1 MPLSDSLAQS
11 PISLPALIAAV
22 FLLAGVVKGVVGMG
36 LPTVAVGLLALWMAP
51 AEAAA
56 LLIVPSLVTN
66 VWQMRPWGRLAP
78 MLRRLWPMQAG
89 VVAGTLA
96 GAWCFGAPVGT
107 WAPVA
112 LGLALI
118 AYAGWSLSGKRLSV
132 PPETE
137 RALGPVVG
145 AVTGLVTA
153 ATGVFVVPAV
163 PYLQALR
170 CSSDEL
176 IQAMGISFTVS
187 TLALAAGLQMGG
199 AGSGA
204 AWALSLWM
212 LLPALAGMALGT
224 ALRRRLSP
232 PLFRRCFLFGLL
244 LLGLHMV
251 AREGLRWMA

>member
-1 MPLSDSLAQS
+1 MHLTEHLAQS
-11 PISLPALIAAV
+11 PVLLPLLVAAV

-36 LPTVAVGLLALWMAP
+36 LPTVAIGLLALWMTP

-66 VWQMRPWGRLAP
+66 LWQMQPWGQLMP

-89 VVAGTLA
+89 VVAGTL
-96 GAWCFGAPVGT
+96 GGTWWFGGLGGT

-118 AYAGWSLSGKRLSV
+118 AYAGWSLAGRRLSV
-132 PPETE
+132 APAAEPV
-137 RALGPVVG
+137 LGPVVG
-145 AVTGLVTA
+145 CATGLVTA
-153 ATGVFVVPAV
+153 ATGVFVLPAV

-170 CSSDEL
+170 WSSEAL

-187 TLALAAGLQMGG
+187 TLALAAGLQAGG
-199 AGSGA
+199 SVAGVSWG
-204 AWALSLWM
+204 LSLVM
-212 LLPALAGMALGT
+212 LVPALAGMGLGA

-232 PLFRRCFLFGLL
+232 VVFRRCFMLGLL
-244 LLGLHMV
+244 ALGGHMV
-251 AREGLRWMA
+251 LREVLRG

>member
-11 PISLPALIAAV
+11 PLVLPALVAGV
-22 FLLAGVVKGVVGMG
+22 FVLAGVVKGVVGMG
-36 LPTVAVGLLALWMAP
+36 LPTVAVGLLALWMTP

-66 VWQMRPWGRLAP
+66 VWQMRPWGQLAP

-89 VVAGTLA
+89 VVVGTLA
-96 GAWCFGAPVGT
+96 GAWWFGAPTGA

-118 AYAGWSLSGKRLSV
+118 AYAAWSLAGKRLAV
-132 PPETE
+132 APAAEA
-137 RALGPVVG
+137 ALGPLVG
-145 AVTGLVTA
+145 AATGLVTA

-170 CSSDEL
+170 CCSDEL

-187 TLALAAGLQMGG
+187 TLALAVGLQMGG
-199 AGSGA
+199 ATSGA
-204 AWALSLWM
+204 VWTLSLWM
-212 LLPALAGMALGT
+212 LLPALAGMAAGA

-232 PLFRRCFLFGLL
+232 SLFRKCFMVGLL

-251 AREGLRWMA
+251 LR

>member
-1 MPLSDSLAQS
+1 MALSDSLAQA
-11 PISLPALIAAV
+11 PLLLPALVTVV
-22 FLLAGVVKGVVGMG
+22 FLLAGLVKGVVGMG
-36 LPTVAVGLLALWMAP
+36 LPTVAVGLLALWMTP

-66 VWQMRPWGRLAP
+66 VWQMQPWGRLGA
-78 MLRRLWPMQAG
+78 MLRRLWPMQLG

-96 GAWCFGAPVGT
+96 GAWWFGAPAGA

-118 AYAGWSLSGKRLSV
+118 AYAGWSLTGKRLTV
-132 PPETE
+132 APTAE
-137 RALGPVVG
+137 RALGPLVG
-145 AVTGLVTA
+145 TATGLVTS

-170 CSSDEL
+170 CTSDGL

-199 AGSGA
+199 ATSGA

-212 LLPALAGMALGT
+212 LLPALTGMALGA
-224 ALRRRLSP
+224 ALRKRLSP
-232 PLFRRCFLFGLL
+232 AAFRQCFMVGLL
-244 LLGLHMV
+244 LLGAYMV
-251 AREGLRWMA
+251 VLA

>member
-1 MPLSDSLAQS
+1 MALSHSLAQS
-11 PISLPALIAAV
+11 PIWLPALVTGV
-22 FLLAGVVKGVVGMG
+22 FVLAGVVKGVVGMG
-36 LPTVAVGLLALWMAP
+36 LPTVAVGLLALWMTP

-66 VWQMRPWGRLAP
+66 VWQMRPWGQLAP

-89 VVAGTLA
+89 VVGGTLA
-96 GAWCFGAPVGT
+96 GAWWFGAPAGA

-112 LGLALI
+112 LGLALV
-118 AYAGWSLSGKRLSV
+118 AYAAWSLAGKRLSV
-132 PPETE
+132 APASEA
-137 RALGPVVG
+137 ALGPLVG
-145 AVTGLVTA
+145 VATGLVTA

-187 TLALAAGLQMGG
+187 TLALAAGLQLGG
-199 AGSGA
+199 ASPGA
-204 AWALSLWM
+204 AWMLSLWM
-212 LLPALAGMALGT
+212 LLPALAGMALGA

-232 PLFRRCFLFGLL
+232 PLFRRCFMVGLL
-244 LLGLHMV
+244 LLGLHMLV
-251 AREGLRWMA
+251 RAALQA